1 MAAAKRAAHLR
12 GPLLQL
18 TDDSLNYGLIQGIW
32 RKISPS
38 DL

>member
-1 MAAAKRAAHLR
+1 VLAAKRAAHQR

-18 TDDSLNYGLIQGIW
+18 PDESLNYGLIQGIW